1 MSSRNPLSL
10 LGVSERTPRMA
21 QHNNIAEPV
30 REYTRTDFAALRFK
44 LMRIEG
50 PAILNL
56 YSEDE
61 LEKRGVSSPS
71 ELYAW
76 LDELRDHLVE
86 RARLANPH
94 VSSALDDARRRGSW
108 PKLVLD
114 FIIKAGEQDKAQPKL
129 TDGISVWFKPI
140 VFRTLEKEGL
150 RTLADLKLC
159 IETRG
164 EGWYRPI
171 PRLGPGKA
179 RAFERWFTANQATL
193 GSLKRLPEK
202 LPVNKVVLNPD
213 AALPLVPLER
223 VSTVVSTLDGSEGRN
238 RNNTFCLISAR
249 NDLEAIQAYLY
260 RFRGRDKTLRSYQ
273 KELERFLLWCV
284 CKRRVA
290 LSSVLTEE
298 CEAYKDFLAKPD
310 LAWTGPK
317 VTRNSPR
324 WRPFEGPLQPQSQK
338 YAVQVIRAFFEWL
351 IRVRYLGGN
360 PWVTVADPVVEAK
373 VLALDIDKALPA
385 KLWDALT
392 VENGLLDRAC
402 ERHNATRLATAGA
415 LQAKEAA
422 TPGAQYRLARAM
434 IFLLGYTGIRREEA
448 AGATRDKLK
457 PLREQAGAATGLWE
471 LAVLGK
477 RKKWR
482 NVYMPKRVVD
492 AIQAHWEDRGHDFAD
507 PANTMAVLSPVVVP
521 NTPTAQDKHF
531 VANDAVG
538 TLTGNGFSP
547 DGIYQVLKSA
557 LLRLADDKDVS
568 LSAEERALL
577 KRAAPHA
584 FRHTFATQAAA
595 KLMPTD
601 VLQRLLGHVDQ
612 QTTSIYVQA
621 ERTRAIEEAAKYF
634 GT

>member
-1 MSSRNPLSL
+1 
-10 LGVSERTPRMA
+10 MA

-56 YSEDE
+56 YSDDE
-61 LEKRGVSSPS
+61 LEKRGISSPS

-86 RARLANPH
+86 RARLANPR
-94 VSSALDDARRRGSW
+94 VSEVLDDARRRGSW
-108 PKLVLD
+108 PKGVLD
-114 FIIKAGEQDKAQPKL
+114 FIINAGEQDKAQPKL
-129 TDGISVWFKPI
+129 TDGISVWFRPI
-140 VFRTLEKEGL
+140 VFRTLANEGL
-150 RTLADLKLC
+150 HTLADLKQC

-164 EGWYRPI
+164 SGWYRPI

-179 RAFERWFTANQATL
+179 RAFERWFEANQASL
-193 GSLKRLPEK
+193 GSLVRLPEK
-202 LPVNKVVLNPD
+202 VTTDLVVLTPD
-213 AALPLVPLER
+213 STTPLVPLER
-223 VSTVVSTLDGSEGRN
+223 MSRVVQSLDGSQGRN
-238 RNNTFCLISAR
+238 RNDAFCLISAR
-249 NDLEAIQAYLY
+249 NDLEAVQAYLY
-260 RFRGRDKTLRSYQ
+260 KFRGRDKTLRAYK

-310 LAWTGPK
+310 PEWTGPK
-317 VTRNSPR
+317 IPRSRNSQR
-324 WRPFEGPLQPQSQK
+324 WRPFEGPLSPASQK
-338 YAVQVIRAFFEWL
+338 YAVQVIRSFFEWL

-360 PWVTVADPVVEAK
+360 PWVTVADPAVEEKELEMA
-373 VLALDIDKALPA
+373 IDKALPGQ
-385 KLWDALT
+385 LWMALT
-392 VENGLLDRAC
+392 AAGGLLDRAC
-402 ERHNATRLATAGA
+402 DRHEGSRLASASA

-434 IFLLGYTGIRREEA
+434 IFLIGFTGIRREEA
-448 AGATRDKLK
+448 AGAVRDKLK
-457 PLREQAGAATGLWE
+457 PVREQSGQANSLWE

-482 NVYMPKRVVD
+482 TVFLPKRVVD
-492 AIQAHWEDRGHDFAD
+492 ALKAHWEDRGHDFDA
-507 PANTMAVLSPVVVP
+507 PTNALALLSPVVVP
-521 NTPTAQDKHF
+521 NTPWAQDKHF
-531 VANDAVG
+531 VPNEAVA

-547 DGIYQVLKSA
+547 DGIYKVLKSA
-557 LLRLADDKDVS
+557 LLRLAVDQDIA
-568 LSAEERALL
+568 LAPEERELL

-595 KLMPTD
+595 KLMPID
-601 VLQRLLGHVDQ
+601 VLQRLLGHASQ

-621 ERTRAIEEAAKYF
+621 ERARGIEEASKFF
-634 GT
+634 GS